1 MTEQEF
7 HNQRVAFA
15 IFDDKLHTCY
25 DGLSHYD
32 WLVKGGLISEGQF
45 NDIVRGFMDST
56 GIYFYQGGFE
66 TNEYVE
72 DMALSWYSTLHSTL
86 PVYCGMIKGAV
97 GERWK
102 PVKCVKEGAS
112 MYNFDVAKNT
122 EALIEWIRDWF
133 DKNGKGC
140 KAVLG
145 ISGGKDST
153 VAATLCVK
161 ALGVDRVIGVML
173 PNGTQADIEDS
184 IEVCKFL
191 GIENYTISIKPM
203 IDESYRALQH
213 CNIELTDQCRQNIA
227 PRERTKMI
235 RAICQCK
242 NGRMINTCNYSED
255 YVGYFTVGGDGDGDV
270 APLGKFTK
278 SEVVEIGHYL
288 GLPKNLVDKTPSDG
302 LCGKSDEDN
311 LGFTYQA
318 LDNYIRLGTSGDTK
332 IDTLIRAKH
341 DANAFKLEPTKSFD
355 VIL

>member
-1 MTEQEF
+1 MS
-7 HNQRVAFA
+7 
-15 IFDDKLHTCY
+15 
-25 DGLSHYD
+25 GL
-32 WLVKGGLISEGQF
+32 
-45 NDIVRGFMDST
+45 
-56 GIYFYQGGFE
+56 YFKYG
-66 TNEYVE
+66 TMNSSKT
-72 DMALSWYSTLHSTL
+72 ANLL
-86 PVYCGMIKGAV
+86 MIKHNYEEQNISV
-97 GERWK
+97 IILK
-102 PVKCVKEGAS
+102 PCIDTRDEDK
-112 MYNFDVAKNT
+112 
-122 EALIEWIRDWF
+122 IEDG
-133 DKNGKGC
+133 N
-140 KAVLG
+140 
-145 ISGGKDST
+145 
-153 VAATLCVK
+153 
-161 ALGVDRVIGVML
+161 GVDRVIGIML

-184 IEVCKFL
+184 IEVCKYL

-203 IDESYRALQH
+203 IDESYRALKH

-235 RAICQCK
+235 RAVCQCK

-255 YVGYFTVGGDGDGDV
+255 YVGYFTVGGDGEGDV

-341 DANAFKLEPTKSFD
+341 DANVFKLEPTKSFD